1 MIHRA
6 ALLIAVSARC
16 AAADDLDRVHRE
28 ERLARDLDAFVADP
42 LRAGEDVPALL
53 DAAEAV
59 GLGGVRE
66 ARAAYARVESA
77 LQARRRLRAACE
89 AGDDEAAS
97 QALTDIP
104 SDSRWP
110 EVAAAAELRRMAA
123 FERLLCGES
132 GPVLTPALVELC
144 MRVERASDPVAAQAA
159 LADAAGD
166 LMPRVVRVYKW
177 RRCFCTWLPPPDGEF
192 YGRVGAT
199 AKFNQNWGLSGEV
212 KLAKAGD
219 REWFVGPRFTW

>member
-1 MIHRA
+1 LGNLPPIR
-6 ALLIAVSARC
+6 

-97 QALTDIP
+97 HALTDIP

-144 MRVERASDPVAAQAA
+144 MRVERANDPVAAEAA

-166 LMPRVVRVYKW
+166 LMPRVVRAYKW
-177 RRCFCTWLPPPDGEF
+177 RRCFCTWLP
-192 YGRVGAT
+192 
-199 AKFNQNWGLSGEV
+199 
-212 KLAKAGD
+212 
-219 REWFVGPRFTW
+219 